1 VSLEGRK
8 VMEVEERLKNKEILC
23 LSLSEDKASL
33 KSLLSLQEDERR
45 AEGRQFENKI
55 ADSMAKIA
63 EENIRLK
70 ERSLAQLK
78 ESSLKEQQGLREK
91 IQQLETAVTLAERNT
106 EIVRM
111 YVTHRFFLLI
121 TVSFAAES
129 CLQTASPYSSH
140 LVSYSRPEP
149 YSGHIFISLLFLK
162 SLFLSQSPLPLL
174 LFFSLL
180 STVRRNLRSR
190 VSRSSYHGPT
200 DSWQWRGASAMR
212 TQLLPHK
219 CQGEVKGETEDE
231 RVVEK

>member
-1 VSLEGRK
+1 
-8 VMEVEERLKNKEILC
+8 MEVEERLKNKEILC

-91 IQQLETAVTLAERNT
+91 IQQLEAALTLAERNT

-111 YVTHRFFLLI
+111 YVTHQFFLLT
-121 TVSFAAES
+121 TVSSAAES

-162 SLFLSQSPLPLL
+162 AVFLSPSPLPLL
-174 LFFSLL
+174 LFSSLL
-180 STVRRNLRSR
+180 STVRWNLRSR
-190 VSRSSYHGPT
+190 VSRSSYHGLT

>member
-1 VSLEGRK
+1 
-8 VMEVEERLKNKEILC
+8 MEVEERLKNKEVLC

-45 AEGRQFENKI
+45 LEGRQFENKI

-91 IQQLETAVTLAERNT
+91 IQQLEAALTLAERNA

-111 YVTHRFFLLI
+111 YVTHRLFLL
-121 TVSFAAES
+121 TSVSFAAES
-129 CLQTASPYSSH
+129 CLLTATPYSSH

-149 YSGHIFISLLFLK
+149 CFGHVCVSLLL
-162 SLFLSQSPLPLL
+162 LQPLYLPPSPLPLL

-190 VSRSSYHGPT
+190 VSRSSYHGLT

-219 CQGEVKGETEDE
+219 CQGKVRGETEDE
-231 RVVEK
+231 RVVEIEM